1 MKKIIC
7 RFAIAFAMLSLL
19 LCSCTEKEK
28 TYTFIC
34 QYYGYIEDD
43 TAAEELVEY
52 LDNAGEGYFSKPH
65 AYTGL
70 YTETVMQAAEEF
82 ELYCGLLDEERITHY
97 YLGPGEQLVVAL
109 VEQSTG
115 ATVSYAVWT
124 NTDEVNPDED
134 LL

>member
-1 MKKIIC
+1 MKKIVC

-65 AYTGL
+65 A
-70 YTETVMQAAEEF
+70 F
-82 ELYCGLLDEERITHY
+82 NR
-97 YLGPGEQLVVAL
+97 
-109 VEQSTG
+109 
-115 ATVSYAVWT
+115 
-124 NTDEVNPDED
+124 
-134 LL
+134 